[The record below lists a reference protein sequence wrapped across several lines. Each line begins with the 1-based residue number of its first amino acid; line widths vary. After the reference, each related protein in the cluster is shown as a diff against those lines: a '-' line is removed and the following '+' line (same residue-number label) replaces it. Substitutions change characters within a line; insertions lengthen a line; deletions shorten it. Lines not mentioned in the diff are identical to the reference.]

1 MIRRILKLSF
11 FFTALVILILL
22 ISPLLFDKQKIVS
35 SINKKVNKEFN
46 LVLKFDEDIKISLFP
61 FPELTVKSVF
71 VEDKEKNYNIKI
83 PQMNVNSTWRSI
95 FRFDPE
101 IQSIR
106 LEAPIVK
113 IQKNKANKK
122 NLIFVKNNQETKLN
136 QIKLFLQKFKKIL
149 VDKGSIQF
157 FYNGEIQKVE
167 NLNLQLTNSKS
178 QFLKAEFDYINF
190 KSLVKIDVKTND
202 FKIFKY
208 KINQS
213 FLNKNEII
221 GSGNIEINNN
231 VAFVSG
237 KFFSE
242 VLNFLEIKQLLSRI
256 KQRNKLHYQV
266 STNSQ
271 KFKFNIDF
279 DIDRLN
285 LNNNI
290 FKKIKF
296 KILSDDK
303 GFTLNDFQANYFKS
317 ILKGKATYDNFRQDI
332 KGEVLLYDFPIN
344 KSFSEKSKFGF
355 DKALFDCE
363 IKFLINNRNNDLL
376 GNSQAKGFCEADNLI
391 LTGLDIEKLSTGVDN
406 IETFQDF
413 FDLFNEKKMNGNTKI
428 DSVNLNF
435 GIKEALV
442 KIELMEAIQKNVKV
456 KSRGS
461 YDIKKDKINLRNNIF
476 IKTEKYKNLPGFD
489 LIIRGS
495 PDNYK
500 ISYDFDKIKS
510 VVLSEGINSILKNKK
525 KLIIDPKSFK
535 KLIDKNSKD
544 LNPEKII
551 DFFIN

>member
-1 MIRRILKLSF
+1 MIRRILKLSL
-11 FFTALVILILL
+11 FFTALVILTLL

-35 SINKKVNKEFN
+35 LVNNKVNKEFN
-46 LVLKFDEDIKISLFP
+46 LDLKFDENIKISLFP

-106 LEAPIVK
+106 LKSPIVK
-113 IQKNKANKK
+113 LQKNKANGVD
-122 NLIFVKNNQETKLN
+122 LIFVKNNQETKLN
-136 QIKLFLQKFKKIL
+136 QIKSFLQKFKKIL
-149 VDKGSIQF
+149 IDKGSIEF
-157 FYNGEIQKVE
+157 FYNDEIQKVE
-167 NLNLQLTNSKS
+167 NLDLQLTNSKS
-178 QFLKAEFDYINF
+178 QFLKAIFSFINF
-190 KSLVKIDVKTND
+190 KSLVKIEAKTND

-208 KINQS
+208 KVNQS

-221 GSGNIEINNN
+221 GSGNIEINNH
-231 VAFVSG
+231 VALISG

-256 KQRNKLHYQV
+256 KQRNRLNYQV
-266 STNSQ
+266 SANSQ
-271 KFKFNIDF
+271 KFKFNLDF
-279 DIDRLN
+279 DVDRLTF
-285 LNNNI
+285 NNNI

-317 ILKGKATYDNFRQDI
+317 LLKGKATYDNFRKDI
-332 KGEVLLYDFPIN
+332 KGEVLLYNLLID

-355 DKALFDCE
+355 DNALFDCE
-363 IKFLINNRNNDLL
+363 MKFLIKKRSNDLL
-376 GNSQAKGFCEADNLI
+376 ENSQAKGFCEADNLI
-391 LTGLDIEKLSTGVDN
+391 LTGLDIEKISTGVDN

-413 FDLFNEKKMNGNTKI
+413 FDLFNEKKINGKTKI

-435 GIKEALV
+435 GIKEALF

-461 YDIKKDKINLRNNIF
+461 YDIKKDKINLRNNVF

-489 LIIRGS
+489 LIIQGS
-495 PDNYK
+495 LDNYK

-510 VVLSEGINSILKNKK
+510 VVLSEGINSILKKK
-525 KLIIDPKSFK
+525 KKIIIDPKSFK
-535 KLIDKNSKD
+535 KLIDKNSKE
-544 LNPEKII
+544 LNPKNII
-551 DFFIN
+551 DLLLD